1 MIQKA
6 DERALKG
13 GVCSLD
19 VFELAMRVRRS
30 IDTPLAIMTYAN
42 VVYSMGIS
50 EYARAMKESGF
61 DALILPDVPFE
72 EKKEFSDPVKAE
84 DIDFIS
90 LIAPT
95 SHERIKAISRE
106 ADGFVY
112 VVSSLGVTGM
122 RDVIESDIASMV
134 RMVKSEKNI
143 PAAVGFGISRPGQ
156 AYDMAL
162 KSDGVIV
169 GSAIVR
175 ICEEYGRDSIPYV
188 SEYVKEMKAAVM
200 RADGESC

>member
-1 MIQKA
+1 
-6 DERALKG
+6 
-13 GVCSLD
+13 
-19 VFELAMRVRRS
+19 MRVRRS

-61 DALILPDVPFE
+61 YALILPDVPFE
-72 EKKEFSDPVKAE
+72 EKKEFSDPVK
-84 DIDFIS
+84 
-90 LIAPT
+90 
-95 SHERIKAISRE
+95 
-106 ADGFVY
+106 
-112 VVSSLGVTGM
+112 SLGVTGM
-122 RDVIESDIASMV
+122 RDVIESDISSMV

-143 PAAVGFGISRPGQ
+143 PAAVGFGISRPEQ

-175 ICEEYGRDSIPYV
+175 ICEEYGRDSVPYV
-188 SEYVKEMKAAVM
+188 SEYVKEMKAAVI